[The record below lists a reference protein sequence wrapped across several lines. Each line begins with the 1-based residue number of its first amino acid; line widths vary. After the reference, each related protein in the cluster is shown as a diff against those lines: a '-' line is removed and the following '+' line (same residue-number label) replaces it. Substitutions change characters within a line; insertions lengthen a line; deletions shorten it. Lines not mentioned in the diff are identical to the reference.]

1 MKLKEEIQEIKR
13 LMGEATVSSNAG
25 SYETPLPVDTPV
37 ELEGEI
43 ISVEIGDDA
52 PEVDMV
58 DLSSTDEYEDM
69 GHGCQS
75 SGEAHPDMSHEEW
88 SDEEDV
94 DLTDVFNSLGLFT
107 ETTIN
112 EQDDDE
118 NSPQVAEDPPVP
130 DTSSTKEDEDWT
142 GTTQDDMEKPILIQ
156 NLPVLAVDLE
166 DYLNTLKNDIK
177 NCEDGCNDIEVAK
190 RVKAF
195 FEDTLTSKF
204 GLNMKTIDTAH
215 WKGGGNLKVD
225 DDGGIQLKPGDKIRA
240 MTTI

>member
-1 MKLKEEIQEIKR
+1 
-13 LMGEATVSSNAG
+13 MGEATVSSNAG
-25 SYETPLPVDTPV
+25 SYETPLPVDIPV

-69 GHGCQS
+69 GHGGQS
-75 SGEAHPDMSHEEW
+75 CGEAHPDISHEEW

-112 EQDDDE
+112 EQDDEDKDE
-118 NSPQVAEDPPVP
+118 RGPYVTRKPEQEARQPV
-130 DTSSTKEDEDWT
+130 
-142 GTTQDDMEKPILIQ
+142 KPILIQ

-190 RVKAF
+190 RVKSF

-204 GLNMKTIDTAH
+204 GLNMKTIDTAL

>member
-37 ELEGEI
+37 ELEGGI

-75 SGEAHPDMSHEEW
+75 CGEAHPDMSHEEW

-156 NLPVLAVDLE
+156 NLPFLAKNLE
-166 DYLNTLKNDIK
+166 IMLSLVKKDIK
-177 NCEDGCNDIEVAK
+177 KCEDGCNDIEVAK
-190 RVKAF
+190 HLKDRF
-195 FEDTLTSKF
+195 NFNLTRIW
-204 GLNMKTIDTAH
+204 GMDMKTIDTVNQSRAFT
-215 WKGGGNLKVD
+215 GDV
-225 DDGGIQLKPGDKIRA
+225 KPPTPA
-240 MTTI
+240 